1 MSGIVVLGAGGR
13 AGRAVTAEARAR
25 GLPVTAVVR
34 EPARHPDLGAQG
46 VTVVRGDVL
55 DAGSVAGVAAGHVGA
70 VHAVSPAGGPDGGGD
85 AVDPG
90 FCVRAADALVDGLGT
105 AGVARLVV
113 VGLGANLLGAD
124 GRMVLDGP
132 VAFPAALRRFAPART
147 AGLDR
152 LRKRGDGPVDRVV
165 LTPAGFLEQNGPRTG
180 RYRAGGERMR
190 RGAGESRAMVM
201 VMASR
206 GCRTPISRW
215 RWRTRARRPYGN
227 VRGFRSSTCGLG

>member
-1 MSGIVVLGAGGR
+1 M
-13 AGRAVTAEARAR
+13 
-25 GLPVTAVVR
+25 
-34 EPARHPDLGAQG
+34 
-46 VTVVRGDVL
+46 
-55 DAGSVAGVAAGHVGA
+55 
-70 VHAVSPAGGPDGGGD
+70 
-85 AVDPG
+85 DPG

-152 LRKRGDGPVDRVV
+152 LRKRGDGHVDRVV

-180 RYRAGGERMR
+180 RYHAE
-190 RGAGESRAMVM
+190 RGADASWCGREQGDGDGDGEPWLSYADLAVAVADESEAPVRQ
-201 VMASR
+201 
-206 GCRTPISRW
+206 
-215 RWRTRARRPYGN
+215 RARVSVFN
-227 VRGFRSSTCGLG
+227 VRTGMR